1 MAGPTVAFVAHRM
14 DEAGDLGST
23 NASFRSIA
31 AIRHIKSQ
39 TRIELTAPA
48 LQNKQ
53 CPELQSLAR
62 QSIS

>member
-23 NASFRSIA
+23 NASIRSIA

-53 CPELQSLAR
+53 CPELQSLA
-62 QSIS
+62 